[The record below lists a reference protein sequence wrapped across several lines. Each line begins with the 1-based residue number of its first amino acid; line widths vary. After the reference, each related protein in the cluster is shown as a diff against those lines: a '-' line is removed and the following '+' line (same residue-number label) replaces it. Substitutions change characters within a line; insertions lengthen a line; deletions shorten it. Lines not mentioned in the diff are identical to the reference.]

1 MIMEFLRALVRIPVN
16 FQNKINSIFA
26 LHNLRYSVELV
37 SSPYTRIFYN
47 KITVVVN
54 ELFTALTYLSPKIYF
69 TNIWTVIF
77 LPFWFIGILQL
88 IKRGNYMIFIKL
100 LIVVFI
106 IYLVGE
112 KEIYY
117 LWPIGLFYIYFIY
130 IGFKSWWVKN

>member
-54 ELFTALTYLSPKIYF
+54 ELFTALT
-69 TNIWTVIF
+69 
-77 LPFWFIGILQL
+77 
-88 IKRGNYMIFIKL
+88 
-100 LIVVFI
+100 
-106 IYLVGE
+106 
-112 KEIYY
+112 
-117 LWPIGLFYIYFIY
+117 
-130 IGFKSWWVKN
+130 